1 MDRFDRLKTMVVNFL
16 MENNPGYAPIGI
28 SHLAY
33 SACLCALL
41 ARKRGLDMEIAQTAG
56 YLHDVWLHLNA
67 PYDDGICARHAREGA
82 RLAEKIMR
90 EHGGYADEEIE
101 TVCRMIENHDFTAQ
115 EDDPM
120 SEIMKDAD
128 MFSHYLNASAAGREG
143 DFHARASDVLR
154 EFGVSVEKQDEF
166 MV

>member
-1 MDRFDRLKTMVVNFL
+1 MDRFDKLKKMVVNLL

-33 SACLCALL
+33 SACLCALM
-41 ARKRGLDMEIAQTAG
+41 ARKRGTDMELAQTAG

-67 PYDDGICARHAREGA
+67 PYDDEICARHAREGA
-82 RLAEKIMR
+82 ILAEEIMR
-90 EHGGYADEEIE
+90 RHGGYLDGEI
-101 TVCRMIENHDFTAQ
+101 VVVRRMIENHDFTAR
-115 EDDPM
+115 EDDAM

-128 MFSHYLNASAAGREG
+128 MLSHYLNASAAGREEA
-143 DFHARASDVLR
+143 FHPRAAAALR
-154 EFGVSVEKQDEF
+154 EFGISVEKRDEG